1 MTGSVSTPAE
11 DAFCS
16 IERTAAIIG
25 DRWSFLILRQALI
38 EGVTRFADLQTSLG
52 IAPNVLT
59 NRLGVLVDAGVLVKR
74 EYKEPGARPRQSY
87 HQTSAA
93 WQLKVVLGAMQQW
106 GDEHVPPRDGVT
118 LRRRSLSGDR
128 ELHVG
133 FVDDPAD
140 LVPLEDV
147 DFE

>member
-1 MTGSVSTPAE
+1 MAFLRSLEEVMNGSLTSVSQVRLPGRGGGEGVVRSGEYGEAMTGSVSTPAE

-74 EYKEPGARPRQSY
+74 EYKEPGARPR
-87 HQTSAA
+87 
-93 WQLKVVLGAMQQW
+93 
-106 GDEHVPPRDGVT
+106 
-118 LRRRSLSGDR
+118 
-128 ELHVG
+128 
-133 FVDDPAD
+133 
-140 LVPLEDV
+140 
-147 DFE
+147 